1 MRIVIDGDNF
11 AGLVIPTPH
20 PKDKPTFILYLF
32 ATQLSR
38 ETPKRTA
45 TQSPSFFS
53 ALLCTVLQ
61 RTTFTSKKST
71 SNLARKFNCS
81 WHRTQIF
88 FCQRWNFERKF
99 VIWHSV
105 WSFSGGVF
113 CGGGNW
119 MSSAGEQSVD
129 TRSMC
134 SSSNWL
140 ESQVSLLWNRVY
152 LHRLLLLP
160 SHATGKL
167 SHGQN
172 DCQKWN

>member
-11 AGLVIPTPH
+11 ALIPTPH

-32 ATQLSR
+32 ATQLSG
-38 ETPKRTA
+38 ETGKE
-45 TQSPSFFS
+45 QSSPS
-53 ALLCTVLQ
+53 LL
-61 RTTFTSKKST
+61 S
-71 SNLARKFNCS
+71 
-81 WHRTQIF
+81 
-88 FCQRWNFERKF
+88 
-99 VIWHSV
+99 
-105 WSFSGGVF
+105 GVF

-129 TRSMC
+129 THSMC

-152 LHRLLLLP
+152 LHSLLLM
-160 SHATGKL
+160 TGKL

-172 DCQKWN
+172 CQKREIRKLHTTAGHQRPTTITAKKKFGKFLHSTNYRTFF

>member
-32 ATQLSR
+32 ATQLSG

-71 SNLARKFNCS
+71 ANLGATTYTFGQTIQLFMAQN
-81 WHRTQIF
+81 TNF
-88 FCQRWNFERKF
+88 FVKDGILNGNLSFDTVCEALVEEFSVVV
-99 VIWHSV
+99 VIGCH
-105 WSFSGGVF
+105 
-113 CGGGNW
+113 
-119 MSSAGEQSVD
+119 QP
-129 TRSMC
+129 
-134 SSSNWL
+134 
-140 ESQVSLLWNRVY
+140 ESRV
-152 LHRLLLLP
+152 LTHALCVLLP
-160 SHATGKL
+160 I
-167 SHGQN
+167 
-172 DCQKWN
+172 DWNLK

>member
-32 ATQLSR
+32 ATQLSG

-71 SNLARKFNCS
+71 ANLGATTYTFWVENSIVHGIEHKF
-81 WHRTQIF
+81 F
-88 FCQRWNFERKF
+88 
-99 VIWHSV
+99 
-105 WSFSGGVF
+105 
-113 CGGGNW
+113 
-119 MSSAGEQSVD
+119 
-129 TRSMC
+129 
-134 SSSNWL
+134 
-140 ESQVSLLWNRVY
+140 LL
-152 LHRLLLLP
+152 
-160 SHATGKL
+160 KMEF
-167 SHGQN
+167 
-172 DCQKWN
+172 